1 MKPIYNNTF
10 LDQYS
15 NANSP
20 AGTGIG
26 AGIGGLAGGGL
37 GALFAHLAGG
47 NPALGALGAIP
58 GAIVGAG
65 IGNTAAQRKNASNRA
80 AAYAMLGD
88 SAQDKALLD
97 FAAQMDAASG
107 TNEFSQ
113 WAAADPK
120 GFTDFMLKNA

>member
-1 MKPIYNNTF
+1 MKNIYNNDF
-10 LDQYS
+10 LNQYS
-15 NANSP
+15 NANLS
-20 AGTGIG
+20 AGTGVG

-47 NPALGALGAIP
+47 NPALGALGAVP

-65 IGNTAAQRKNASNRA
+65 IGNTVAQRKNASNRA

-88 SAQDKALLD
+88 SAQQNALRD
-97 FAAQMDAASG
+97 FAARMDAASG
-107 TNEFSQ
+107 TSEFSQ
-113 WAAADPK
+113 WAASDPQ